1 MENSKNMPEKKF
13 RAGGVTAAVWCNTTK
28 ANGVEREFR
37 TVAVE
42 RRYKDSNGQWKS
54 SNTFSAHDL
63 AKLQLVAGKAF
74 EYLVSGV
81 DDATDVVAEEQM

>member
-1 MENSKNMPEKKF
+1 MENSKNIPEKKF

-28 ANGVEREFR
+28 VDGAERDFR

-42 RRYKDSNGQWKS
+42 RRYKGKDGQWKS
-54 SNTFSAHDL
+54 SNTFSASDL

-74 EYLVSGV
+74 DYLVSGV
-81 DDATDVVAEEQM
+81 DEATDVVAEEQM

>member
-54 SNTFSAHDL
+54 SNTFSAGDL
-63 AKLQLVAGKAF
+63 PKLQLIAGKAF
-74 EYLVSGV
+74 DYLVSGV
-81 DDATDVVAEEQM
+81 DESIDVAEEQM